1 MKKTIAFNDKKNIW
15 TSKYDYE
22 SSNYASM
29 DKQFFSSRKRV
40 EASDDVVC
48 WEHNT
53 NTQNNNFYGTPY
65 PSVISV
71 SFNDNPSQN
80 KLYKTFS
87 VEGSEN
93 LTGSLHT
100 FSTSDSLQ
108 PNQAP
113 RAIQVGTVSNKGGI
127 LYGSIPKDSRIKPN
141 VNLKLIGVIE
151 ADTSF
156 LTIGGPM
163 DNLYAFDGLYG
174 AAPAFGGSTK
184 LAFASSSSLQP
195 VVFDTDG
202 NQQNISQ
209 DVDFYTLSSG
219 FTVPSNEELSAI
231 TDSVLV
237 NEGIVF
243 KASMSALA
251 GLQAFIDAAQSNPQG
266 GISVFAIT
274 DPPVNGDFLRGQYA
288 ESVIN
293 LGNQNFEL
301 YSLNVNYEPTDLDH
315 SK

>member
-40 EASDDVVC
+40 ESSDDVIC

-53 NTQNNNFYGTPY
+53 NNQNNSFYGTQY
-65 PSVISV
+65 NSVISV

-113 RAIQVGTVSNKGGI
+113 RAIQFGTVSNKGGI
-127 LYGSIPKDSRIKPN
+127 LYGSIPKDSRVKPN

-151 ADTSF
+151 SDTEF

-163 DNLYAFDGLYG
+163 DDLYAFDGLYG
-174 AAPAFGGSTK
+174 AAPAFGNSTK

-195 VVFDTDG
+195 VVFDPDG
-202 NQQNISQ
+202 NDQSIGQN
-209 DVDFYTLSSG
+209 VDFYTLNSG
-219 FTVPSNEELSAI
+219 FIVPSSEDLPEG
-231 TDSVLV
+231 TDSILV

-243 KASMSALA
+243 KASVPALA
-251 GLQAFIDAAQSNPQG
+251 SLQNFINGAQG

-274 DPPVNGDFLRGQYA
+274 DPSLNGDFLRGQYA

-293 LGNQNFEL
+293 LGSQNFEL